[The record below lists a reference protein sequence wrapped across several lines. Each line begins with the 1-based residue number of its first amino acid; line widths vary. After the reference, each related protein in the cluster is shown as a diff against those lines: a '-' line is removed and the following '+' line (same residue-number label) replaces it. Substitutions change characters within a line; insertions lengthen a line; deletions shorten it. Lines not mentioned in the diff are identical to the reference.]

1 MDQELKQR
9 LIGAV
14 VITALAAIFVPM
26 LFDDPI
32 DESGQVVNELE
43 LPDAPVKS
51 FDETAS
57 RLPPD
62 SVMERGET
70 ELSDEEADDI
80 ETGDG
85 VELEPKLLADDAVE
99 DDAVEDIGFEPEPF
113 VAEPIYE
120 AEIDPEPIASE
131 TDNPPNAPISE
142 PPVKQLDSTKTR
154 DNRSVSAVPDDA
166 GLIKSGWYVQL
177 GSFGQKENAYSLRDK
192 LRTQGFLASVDEV
205 ATDKGKSYRL
215 VVGPEPDKEKA
226 LAEQAKLD
234 KLNRTKS
241 LLVAVG
247 QGSAMKSAATGAD
260 AAAPVDKA
268 GASGSVLVRW
278 YIQLGSFS
286 KRENAYS
293 LRDKLRSQGYPV
305 TIDVVGTS
313 SGKSYRLRVGPEL
326 DKKRAEAMQAQLEK
340 RNHLN
345 SLLVSE

>member
-62 SVMERGET
+62 SVMEGDET
-70 ELSDEEADDI
+70 DLSDEADDI

-85 VELEPKLLADDAVE
+85 VELEPKLLADDAV
-99 DDAVEDIGFEPEPF
+99 DDVGFEPEPF

-131 TDNPPNAPISE
+131 TDNPPNAAISE
-142 PPVKQLDSTKTR
+142 PPVKQLASTKTR
-154 DNRSVSAVPDDA
+154 DNRSVSAVSDDA
-166 GLIKSGWYVQL
+166 GPIKSGWYVQL

-205 ATDKGKSYRL
+205 AIDKGKSYRL
-215 VVGPEPDKEKA
+215 VVGPEPDKERA

-241 LLVAVG
+241 LLIAVG
-247 QGSAMKSAATGAD
+247 QDSAMKSAATGAD

-268 GASGSVLVRW
+268 GTSGAALVRW
-278 YIQLGSFS
+278 YIQLGSFN

-305 TIDVVGTS
+305 TIDVVGSS